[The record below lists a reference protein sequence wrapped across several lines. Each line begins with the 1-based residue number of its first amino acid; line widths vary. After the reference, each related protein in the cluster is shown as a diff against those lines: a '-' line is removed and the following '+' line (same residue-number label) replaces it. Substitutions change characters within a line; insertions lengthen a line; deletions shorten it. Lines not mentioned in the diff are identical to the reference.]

1 MVLCADAPEMG
12 LELGERHF
20 DRIEVRAVRRQEE
33 EPSSALLEDSL
44 GLCALVA
51 GEVVEDHHVALL
63 QRRGE
68 LGLDI
73 GVEDLA
79 VHGLVDHP
87 RRGQAIAPQ
96 SGDEGL
102 GRPVSERRIG
112 LQAGA
117 AASPAAQAGHLG
129 RRAGFVEE
137 DQSVD
142 PLAHARLAVRLPLVT
157 RLAHVLA
164 LGLRGQQCF
173 F

>member
-1 MVLCADAPEMG
+1 MSPIALQRASMVRAPMR
-12 LELGERHF
+12 LRWALSFAKAISIRN
-20 DRIEVRAVRRQEE
+20 EVRAVRRQEE
-33 EPSSALLEDSL
+33 EPGATLLEDRL

-87 RRGQAIAPQ
+87 RRGQAIATQ

-102 GRPVSERRIG
+102 RGPVSERRIS
-112 LQAGA
+112 LQAGTT
-117 AASPAAQAGHLG
+117 ASPAA
-129 RRAGFVEE
+129 
-137 DQSVD
+137 
-142 PLAHARLAVRLPLVT
+142 
-157 RLAHVLA
+157 
-164 LGLRGQQCF
+164 
-173 F
+173 